1 MAKPFRSFG
10 NHQATIVG
18 KAPSPA
24 ELAADLARE
33 MAEVIQLARL
43 EATRRE
49 LACEPPLPT
58 TEDHKQAYAALE
70 ALVKGRHRAVV
81 LPILFEEFPE
91 LLTPAQMTAE
101 ELAMIQR
108 PEGEA

>member
-1 MAKPFRSFG
+1 MPGKPFRSF
-10 NHQATIVG
+10 NNLPIVG
-18 KAPSPA
+18 QAPSAA
-24 ELAADLARE
+24 EMAADLCRE
-33 MAEVIQLARL
+33 MAEVIQAARL

-58 TEDHKQAYAALE
+58 TAEHRGAYAALE

-91 LLTPAQMTAE
+91 LLTPATVTAE
-101 ELAMIQR
+101 ELAMLQK